1 MIIEK
6 GVTDNG
12 SPDIYTFIKITAY
25 LPGEAVIFLS
35 WRHAFHDYNQ
45 DHNIRYTVI
54 TLRLSLQS
62 LA

>member
-35 WRHAFHDYNQ
+35 WRHAFHVHNQ
-45 DHNIRYTVI
+45 DHKMLHTVI
-54 TLRLSLQS
+54 TLRLSH
-62 LA
+62 